1 MRSPL
6 LLFVAL
12 LLCQSIASDST
23 QANRNKFLTD
33 NDSKKYKVT
42 SENGKLEDV
51 QLVLKQVEKNPAVS
65 GKCSSEWGQYGT
77 FCNYL
82 ALEQHAIQGSKTFYE
97 ELRSIKHHLLIASR
111 ALLIIRDRSFSNS
124 TTTQKS
130 KEIEDSISGL
140 AKIAEFCHSENATAF
155 FKVLNL
161 LSNSTEFNSSISQCW
176 KEIAN
181 VRSNSLCGL
190 CSGRSKYFFTH
201 SKVLIEES
209 VCSSVLIKCK
219 RTIHELVGFFDGS
232 ATIAVDLVKASGV
245 SILESDIKDFIK
257 ESREIHKQISKDGLL
272 QQISKYIAQP
282 KDVQAEK
289 AVCEK
294 FLSIHEVKLFKKI
307 EENIKK
313 TAEMFTKMLSDP
325 EEKMIHAYTGN
336 WVKPPSRRLLQLG
349 DLNSSPFFTG
359 DVLMVPST
367 IDSSYS
373 SFLGATGTSGNEQ
386 MLHKPLPLNITKSF
400 P

>member
-1 MRSPL
+1 
-6 LLFVAL
+6 V
-12 LLCQSIASDST
+12 
-23 QANRNKFLTD
+23 
-33 NDSKKYKVT
+33 
-42 SENGKLEDV
+42 DV
-51 QLVLKQVEKNPAVS
+51 PLVLNDVEMNPAVS

-82 ALEQHAIQGSKTFYE
+82 ALEQHAIKGTKTFHE
-97 ELRSIKHHLLIASR
+97 ELQSIKQHLLIASR
-111 ALLIIRDRSFSNS
+111 ALLIIRDRSFSNLP
-124 TTTQKS
+124 TMQKS
-130 KEIEDSISGL
+130 NRREDSISGI

-161 LSNSTEFNSSISQCW
+161 LSNSPEFNTSISQCW
-176 KEIAN
+176 EAIAN

-190 CSGRSKYFFTH
+190 CSGRSKSFFSH

-209 VCSSVLIKCK
+209 VCSTVLFQCK
-219 RTIHELVGFFDGS
+219 RTIRELVGFFDGS

-294 FLSIHEVKLFKKI
+294 FLSIHEVK
-307 EENIKK
+307 
-313 TAEMFTKMLSDP
+313 
-325 EEKMIHAYTGN
+325 
-336 WVKPPSRRLLQLG
+336 
-349 DLNSSPFFTG
+349 FF
-359 DVLMVPST
+359 
-367 IDSSYS
+367 
-373 SFLGATGTSGNEQ
+373 
-386 MLHKPLPLNITKSF
+386 
-400 P
+400 